1 MRVESSCNLE
11 KVFDPS
17 TFPVSLRCNDAEDF
31 VALRRASRHTLYES
45 ENNES
50 EEKPDSVDGEKLIRN
65 AISSTIVYY

>member
-17 TFPVSLRCNDAEDF
+17 TFPVSLRCNDPKTSLHFAAHRDT
-31 VALRRASRHTLYES
+31 LLYES

-50 EEKPDSVDGEKLIRN
+50 EEKPDSVDREKLIRN
-65 AISSTIVYY
+65 AISSTVVYY